1 MGSNEDHRDHRD
13 DTRSY
18 QTTPVER
25 LNAKQFPTAQPG
37 LPSTSTRG
45 RATDADQKL
54 RESTLS
60 GSGSGGINSIV
71 ESMHFGAREATIQE
85 LLQRRADDLRQHAQ
99 QLEMQASEF
108 EELARNLPQSVSS
121 GARRCVLTML
131 ANTRAIANFFQR

>member
-1 MGSNEDHRDHRD
+1 MGSNEERP
-13 DTRSY
+13 Y
-18 QTTPVER
+18 QTTPAER
-25 LNAKQFPTAQPG
+25 FDARQFAKAQQGPG

-54 RESTLS
+54 RESTLP